1 MQQAGKLSQRI
12 TFQQK
17 SVTRNAIGEEI
28 VSWNDVVT
36 TWANVM
42 PLRGNAFFSANSQQH
57 VVDARFLIRS
67 RSGLTTDMRV
77 LWKSIPYDI
86 SNIIQ
91 GTDNY
96 AGTLEIVAVNGV
108 RDGR

>member
-1 MQQAGKLSQRI
+1 MIDAGSLNQRV

-17 SVTRNAIGEEI
+17 SVTRNSLGEEI
-28 VSWNDVVT
+28 VAWNDVVT
-36 TWANVM
+36 TWAKVM

-77 LWKSIPYDI
+77 LWNSLPYDI
-86 SNIIQ
+86 SNIIP
-91 GTDNY
+91 GTGNY